1 MLRKNDETVASGNET
16 GYAVVTGASQ
26 GLGRAF
32 AYELAKNNIP
42 LILMSLPGQELAE
55 LSSEISERY
64 GVKVFF
70 YETDLSV
77 KKNVLDFA
85 AWVNTNFSV
94 FMLINNAGTGG
105 TQKFDE
111 ATAEYISKIIEVNV
125 MATSLLAHQL
135 LPNLKK
141 KEKAY
146 ILNVSSMAA
155 FCPIGY
161 KTVYPASKAF
171 VHSFSRGLYEELKH
185 TSVFVSVVNPG
196 AMKTSPEI
204 TRRIEKQGFLGKLTL
219 LNPDAVARY
228 CIRQLLK
235 RDTVIMVNRMSWLML
250 VMLPIWIKLPLLT
263 RSIKRELNPEV

>member
-1 MLRKNDETVASGNET
+1 MLQKNNETAAQGNET
-16 GYAVVTGASQ
+16 EYAVVTGASQ

-42 LILMSLPGQELAE
+42 LILMSLPGQELSE
-55 LSSEISERY
+55 LSSEISEQY
-64 GVKVFF
+64 GVPVFC

-77 KKNVLDFA
+77 KENVLDFA
-85 AWVNTNFSV
+85 AWVNANFSV

-105 TQKFDE
+105 SRRFDE
-111 ATAEYISKIIEVNV
+111 ASAEYISKIIQVNV
-125 MATSLLAHQL
+125 MATSLLTHQL

-141 KEKAY
+141 ADKAY

-171 VHSFSRGLYEELKH
+171 VHSFSRGLCEELKS
-185 TSVFVSVVNPG
+185 TNVFVSVVNPG

-219 LNPDAVARY
+219 LNPDAVAKY
-228 CIRQLLK
+228 CIQQLLK

-250 VMLPIWIKLPLLT
+250 VILPIWIKLPLLT
-263 RSIKRELNPEV
+263 RSIKRELSVEV

>member
-1 MLRKNDETVASGNET
+1 MLLKNNETTAHGNET
-16 GYAVVTGASQ
+16 EYAVVTGASQ

-42 LILMSLPGQELAE
+42 LILMSLPGQELSE
-55 LSSEISERY
+55 LSSEISEQY
-64 GVKVFF
+64 GVPVFC

-77 KKNVLDFA
+77 KENVLDFA
-85 AWVNTNFSV
+85 AWVNANFSV

-105 TQKFDE
+105 SRRFDE
-111 ATAEYISKIIEVNV
+111 ASAEYISKIIQVNV
-125 MATSLLAHQL
+125 MATSLLTHQL

-141 KEKAY
+141 VEKAY

-171 VHSFSRGLYEELKH
+171 VHSFSRGLCEELKS
-185 TSVFVSVVNPG
+185 TNVFVSVVNPG

-219 LNPDAVARY
+219 LNPDAVAKY
-228 CIRQLLK
+228 CIQQLLK
-235 RDTVIMVNRMSWLML
+235 RDTVIMVNRISWLML
-250 VMLPIWIKLPLLT
+250 IILPIWIKLPLLT
-263 RSIKRELNPEV
+263 RSIKRELSVEV